1 MNNVGHCGLSE
12 PNHISFAKN
21 IYKVRGIREENRL
34 VYIIYLND
42 IQYKMSNF
50 VEHLKNKNI

>member
-1 MNNVGHCGLSE
+1 MLYRYGYSMNNVGHCGLSE

-34 VYIIYLND
+34 VYIID
-42 IQYKMSNF
+42 VSI
-50 VEHLKNKNI
+50 

>member
-34 VYIIYLND
+34 DYIIYLNE
-42 IQYKMSNF
+42 I
-50 VEHLKNKNI
+50 